1 MFPPCVQ
8 TQSICCVCFNLVF
21 SGCLP
26 CLCFHWLQM
35 SMIECGEPK
44 RSRPI
49 RRFDL
54 GLCVSDVSLLD
65 TGSRILTAGSQTQP
79 CLLNNNV
86 IKALWDC
93 DVDSLPWKK
102 KEKKNVLRGWGGE
115 TDVNNAGGVLL
126 NNSSPFFSLIIY
138 TLRWRARV
146 CACAFVLSRCVRG
159 LCDLSMLSLSRCL
172 RVISGLL
179 HHSTAVSSLRPPFPS
194 PPPASPVG
202 E

>member
-1 MFPPCVQ
+1 M
-8 TQSICCVCFNLVF
+8 CFNLVF

-26 CLCFHWLQM
+26 CLCFHRLQM
-35 SMIECGEPK
+35 SIIECGEHK

-93 DVDSLPWKK
+93 DVDSPPW
-102 KEKKNVLRGWGGE
+102 EKKNVLRGWGGE

-138 TLRWRARV
+138 TLQWRARV
-146 CACAFVLSRCVRG
+146 CACVCFEPTRQGSV
-159 LCDLSMLSLSRCL
+159 
-172 RVISGLL
+172 
-179 HHSTAVSSLRPPFPS
+179 
-194 PPPASPVG
+194 
-202 E
+202 